1 MHVIQLAQILEH
13 TCQSCLILNFDIVKA
28 SYFYIDTSKGASMQT
43 KQIQATQHESLC
55 FL

>member
-1 MHVIQLAQILEH
+1 MHVIQLAQVLEH
-13 TCQSCLILNFDIVKA
+13 TCQSRLILNFGIVKA
-28 SYFYIDTSKGASMQT
+28 YFYIDTSKGASMQT